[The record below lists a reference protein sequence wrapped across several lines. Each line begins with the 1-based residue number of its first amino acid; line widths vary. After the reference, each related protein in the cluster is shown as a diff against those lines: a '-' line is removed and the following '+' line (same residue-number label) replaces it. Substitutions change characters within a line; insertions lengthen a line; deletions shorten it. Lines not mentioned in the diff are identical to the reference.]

1 MTTLFNRSIDIE
13 VLEEDENVRVN
24 GRLSDSRLGEGLHRL
39 EISMLVSLPEGEIK
53 EISGSMPRVPME
65 ECGQGLA
72 VLDEVLGEKIKPGF
86 TKMVKN
92 TVGSKRGCTHLA
104 SLLVNMGNTSVQ
116 GRGAF
121 IRKHFPDQETSLY
134 TMRQVAGDL
143 GLLDSCVCWTEDG
156 PILRRWRGE

>member
-13 VLEEDENVRVN
+13 VLEEGQDIRLN
-24 GRLSDSRLGEGLHRL
+24 GTLSDRRLGEGLHRL
-39 EISMLVSLPEGEIK
+39 EISMLVSLLEGEIM
-53 EISGSMPRVPME
+53 EISGSMAEVPME

-72 VLDEVLGEKIKPGF
+72 VLDEVLGEKIRPGF
-86 TKMVKN
+86 TEMVKN

-104 SLLVNMGNTSVQ
+104 SLLINMGNASVQ

-121 IRKHFPDQETSLY
+121 IRKHFPDQETNLY
-134 TMRQVAGDL
+134 AMRQVAGEL

-156 PILRRWRGE
+156 PILRRWRSE